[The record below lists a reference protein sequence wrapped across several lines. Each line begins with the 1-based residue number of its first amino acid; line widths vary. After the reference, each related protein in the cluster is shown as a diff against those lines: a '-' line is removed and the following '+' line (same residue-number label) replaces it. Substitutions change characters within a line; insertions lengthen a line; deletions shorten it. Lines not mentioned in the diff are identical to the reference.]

1 VLAKD
6 INGLEPRLT
15 RQGYNAKVL
24 ADTTLHLMTPQVL
37 TVSAGI
43 SGIIG
48 LLALISYFYYSYR
61 IRKIETSERSIR
73 LVVEEKV
80 SSMPTR
86 YYKYFGSSK
95 TTRLG
100 WKHSRP
106 SPQIKKPNE
115 STARSKTM
123 LT

>member
-1 VLAKD
+1 MIDNVLAKD

-61 IRKIETSERSIR
+61 IRKIETSE
-73 LVVEEKV
+73 
-80 SSMPTR
+80 
-86 YYKYFGSSK
+86 
-95 TTRLG
+95 
-100 WKHSRP
+100 
-106 SPQIKKPNE
+106 
-115 STARSKTM
+115 
-123 LT
+123 